1 MGLNLLLLV
10 FSAFCN
16 GLSSQ
21 AALTQTNGPV
31 SVALG
36 GSTTLS
42 CTLQGVEFIS
52 TVHPS
57 WYLQREGKAPQLL
70 IYKSRERATGIP
82 ERFSGETYGNT
93 AKLTVSSI
101 EEGDEGDYYCAL
113 WHANMLHR
121 DAVICRTGTTTLW
134 ARKRGAGTRGVERR
148 KVLGP
153 KIVACLMH

>member
-1 MGLNLLLLV
+1 MGPNLLLLF

-31 SVALG
+31 SVALR

-70 IYKSRERATGIP
+70 IYNSRERATGIP

-101 EEGDEGDYYCAL
+101 EEGDEGDYYCAV
-113 WHANMLHR
+113 WHENTLHR

-134 ARKRGAGTRGVERR
+134 ARKRGAGTRGVERT
-148 KVLGP
+148 
-153 KIVACLMH
+153 

>member
-1 MGLNLLLLV
+1 I
-10 FSAFCN
+10 
-16 GLSSQ
+16 SQ
-21 AALTQTNGPV
+21 AALTQTNGPI
-31 SVALG
+31 SVALR

-52 TVHPS
+52 IVHPS

-101 EEGDEGDYYCAL
+101 EEGDEGDYYCADKGRNVL
-113 WHANMLHR
+113 RGRHAWQ
-121 DAVICRTGTTTLW
+121 TLTMINSRLCPHW
-134 ARKRGAGTRGVERR
+134 WKDVWIQNWPPLLLMDSLLGPCSWKTILLATSDHQRRR
-148 KVLGP
+148 K
-153 KIVACLMH
+153 